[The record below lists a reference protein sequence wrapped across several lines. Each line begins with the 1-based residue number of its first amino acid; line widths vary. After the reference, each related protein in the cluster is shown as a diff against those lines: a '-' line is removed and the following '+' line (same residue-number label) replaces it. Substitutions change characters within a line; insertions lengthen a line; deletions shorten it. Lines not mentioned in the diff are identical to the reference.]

1 MLALQL
7 RACSACFFYFL
18 FYFILLHPRHCL
30 GVEQSTVKWAFLH
43 QSENK
48 LQVCPQAN
56 LVGGIFSI
64 EILYFYMILKL
75 ASN

>member
-7 RACSACFFYFL
+7 R
-18 FYFILLHPRHCL
+18 
-30 GVEQSTVKWAFLH
+30 VSTVNWAFLH
-43 QSENK
+43 QSANK
-48 LQVCPQAN
+48 LQACPQAN